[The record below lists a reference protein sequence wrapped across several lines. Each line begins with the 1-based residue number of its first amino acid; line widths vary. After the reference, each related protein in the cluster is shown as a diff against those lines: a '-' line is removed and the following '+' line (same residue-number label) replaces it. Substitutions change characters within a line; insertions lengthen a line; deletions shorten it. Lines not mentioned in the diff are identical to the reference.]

1 MALRILSSLALF
13 AAVGGCTSHLDG
25 PIDYRTGGG
34 LSGNGDGTALHVE
47 PDGTATRTNAGGG
60 METATLDFA
69 TMNDLRQK
77 IGDAQFPTLAPEYLC
92 DCPDEF
98 SFLVS
103 AQIDGNV
110 YTVLAEGRE
119 KYPEPL
125 KVLIVTLGEIEQR
138 PLGWH

>member
-1 MALRILSSLALF
+1 MALRILFSLAL
-13 AAVGGCTSHLDG
+13 AAVGGCASHLDG

-34 LSGNGDGTALHVE
+34 LSGHGDGTALHVE

-92 DCPDEF
+92 DCPDGF
-98 SFLVS
+98 IYMVS
-103 AQIDGNV
+103 TQVDGNV
-110 YTVLAEGRE
+110 YTVVAGDQAQ
-119 KYPEPL
+119 YPEPL
-125 KVLIVTLGEIEQR
+125 RVVINTLKEIEYG